1 MTSQHRFLSL
11 LFFSFSFS
19 ISFLSPLIFL
29 KATAYSLNDKASS
42 TRAITSLT
50 KNPQFKRR
58 NMISNF
64 IPVYKTHSNGQSREF
79 NLQAKS
85 SKFYGQ
91 SSSNVKLF
99 SAAVSEDVGII
110 SSTSSSSSV
119 DENESKDSNLNSN
132 TMDEDTVVNTF
143 VRCSRCSAAYSV
155 SEAML
160 GPEGSRVK
168 CEVCGHS
175 WYQATNRLQ
184 LLAEGFALK
193 PYPEEMMEKV
203 KDNVL
208 NNRHPMD
215 NQNSGKRAEISIFV
229 GNLPFSVDEERLEN
243 LFVNYGEISN
253 VTIVKDS
260 QNKSRGYGFIEMAK
274 KDAGEKAIQE
284 LDQVMIDGR
293 NINVKLGGGKF
304 GNNNGNRR
312 R

>member
-1 MTSQHRFLSL
+1 M
-11 LFFSFSFS
+11 
-19 ISFLSPLIFL
+19 
-29 KATAYSLNDKASS
+29 KAATAYSSFNDKAALAFS
-42 TRAITSLT
+42 TR
-50 KNPQFKRR
+50 R
-58 NMISNF
+58 NGMISSCF
-64 IPVYKTHSNGQSREF
+64 IPVYKTTQTPSNGRRQQSREL
-79 NLQAKS
+79 NLQGGKSS

-91 SSSNVKLF
+91 SSQSSNVFKLF
-99 SAAVSEDVGII
+99 SAAAAAVSEDVGII
-110 SSTSSSSSV
+110 SSTSSSSSSV
-119 DENESKDSNLNSN
+119 DENENKDSNLNSN
-132 TMDEDTVVNTF
+132 TKDEDTVVNTF